1 MSALMAD
8 RIAAVLCAV
17 ALLGGAAAWG
27 HYYVAPHD
35 AYYDAVISCMADK
48 GQLRG
53 PGSREAYRACNSG
66 LQAAPAPPEP
76 TPDAQ
81 DALPDPCGLESVI
94 CPGEPGH

>member
-1 MSALMAD
+1 MSTD

-35 AYYDAVISCMADK
+35 AYYDAVISCMADR

-53 PGSREAYRACNSG
+53 PGSREAYRACHSG

-76 TPDAQ
+76 TPDA
-81 DALPDPCGLESVI
+81 LPDPCGLESVV
-94 CPGEPGH
+94 CPGEPGY